1 MRKDTILAACLSIS
15 AFWAWVPLLFVASGC
30 CKPFDPSAKQENEE
44 ARVWVTE
51 GWRGEYDWKEIT
63 LWRSVSE
70 SRLSRARTLLQTN
83 SAVQVTIEEARDLT
97 GEFIFDESKGKTYLL
112 RAVADANGT
121 FPVESSVRPNGDI
134 WTGGGANSKCPV
146 PMRRRP
152 VVAQLEKAPANVY
165 VTFYVN
171 SD

>member
-15 AFWAWVPLLFVASGC
+15 ALWGWVPLSLVASGC
-30 CKPFDPSAKQENEE
+30 CKPFEPSTKQENKE

-51 GWRGEYDWKEIT
+51 GWRGVYDWKEIT
-63 LWRSVSE
+63 MWRGVLE
-70 SRLSRARTLLQTN
+70 SRLSRARTLLQSN
-83 SAVQVTIEEARDLT
+83 SVVQVTIEEAWDLT

-112 RAVADANGT
+112 RAVGDANGT
-121 FPVESSVRPNGDI
+121 FPVEPSVRPNGDI

-152 VVAQLEKAPANVY
+152 VVAQLEKGPANVY
-165 VTFYVN
+165 VTFYLKR
-171 SD
+171 D

>member
-1 MRKDTILAACLSIS
+1 MRKQTILAACLSIS
-15 AFWAWVPLLFVASGC
+15 ALWGWVPLLLVASGC
-30 CKPFDPSAKQENEE
+30 CKSFDPFAKQENEK

-51 GWRGEYDWKEIT
+51 GWRGVYDWKEIT

-70 SRLSRARTLLQTN
+70 SQLSRARTLLQTN
-83 SAVQVTIEEARDLT
+83 SVVQVTIEEARDFT

-112 RAVADANGT
+112 RAVGDANAT
-121 FPVESSVRPNGDI
+121 FPVEPSVRPNGDI
-134 WTGGGANSKCPV
+134 WTGGEANSKCPV

-152 VVAQLEKAPANVY
+152 IVAQLEKVPANVY